1 MKLYLASGNSHKKQE
16 IAALFPDYT
25 IVIPRDEGFDF
36 DPAETGSTFLENS
49 MLKAAELWKLV
60 HAPVL
65 ADDSG
70 ICVDILGGRPG
81 IHSARY
87 SGGPGQ
93 APEQGRKLTDRDRCR
108 LLLAEA
114 EKATE
119 AYKGTEAP
127 PKTCRFVCAFVLY
140 LSPCRFFAAQET
152 LEGILAAE
160 EAGSGGFGYDPIV
173 FLPDQGKTAAQL
185 TEQEKNTLSHRAKAA
200 ASIRRMMEGI
210 SDLKRSR

>member
-25 IVIPRDEGFDF
+25 IVLPRDEGLDF
-36 DPAETGSTFLENS
+36 APEETGTTFLENS
-49 MLKAAELWKLV
+49 MLKAGELWKLV

-81 IHSARY
+81 IYSARY
-87 SGGPGQ
+87 TGGL
-93 APEQGRKLTDRDRCR
+93 AFLPEQEQKLTDSGRNR

-114 EKATE
+114 EKAAE
-119 AYKGTEAP
+119 AYKETGTP

-140 LSPCRFFAAQET
+140 LSPYRFFAAQET

-173 FLPDQGKTAAQL
+173 FLPEQGKTVAQL
-185 TEQEKNTLSHRAKAA
+185 TETEKNALSHRAKAA
-200 ASIRRMMEGI
+200 AAIRKMMK
-210 SDLKRSR
+210 DMSRGTTG